1 MEEERELLKEMR
13 IEWVNCQGNLVN
25 ISWDFY
31 NVFYFYSSLV
41 ACVTFFFLIIFNS
54 MELGFFMVFFFFF
67 YISGIKMYLRN
78 KL

>member
-1 MEEERELLKEMR
+1 MEDERELLKEMR

-41 ACVTFFFLIIFNS
+41 ACVAFFFL
-54 MELGFFMVFFFFF
+54 
-67 YISGIKMYLRN
+67 
-78 KL
+78 